1 MNSGKPDVGEGKA
14 GGDKEIQ
21 SPILEVVDVTKV
33 FPNGRTV
40 LNGIS
45 FKVYPE
51 ETFVILGGS
60 GCGKSTLL
68 NILVGVLPA
77 TSGEIR
83 IFGQNL
89 HELKGKRLKEMLVR
103 CGMLFQS
110 VALIESLSLL
120 GNINLPLREHYRQM
134 DPAILMETARLKL
147 RMVGL
152 EEHGS
157 KRPSGISGGMK
168 KRVALA
174 RALALD
180 PDLVFAD
187 EPTSGL
193 DPVSTQEIDEMFIR
207 LTRRIGAAAV
217 VVTHDI
223 ASFFRIAR
231 RAIMLGGERDG
242 ELQGR
247 IIMQGNPDDFRSSDH
262 PVVKRFFNFGSAI
275 NSRD

>member
-1 MNSGKPDVGEGKA
+1 MEIEPVSAGNSDSG
-14 GGDKEIQ
+14 
-21 SPILEVVDVTKV
+21 SPILQVINVTKK

-45 FKVYPE
+45 FEVHPE

-68 NILVGVLPA
+68 NILIGVLAPS
-77 TSGEIR
+77 SGEIR
-83 IFGQNL
+83 VFGHDL
-89 HELKGKRLKEMLVR
+89 RSMKGKDLKEMHIR

-110 VALIESLSLL
+110 GALIESLSLL
-120 GNINLPLREHYRQM
+120 GNVHLPLREHYRTM
-134 DPAILMETARLKL
+134 DAAILTETARLKL

-152 EEHGS
+152 EDHGS

-223 ASFFRIAR
+223 ASFFRIAH

-242 ELQGR
+242 ELQGQ
-247 IIMQGNPDDFRSSDH
+247 IIMQGTPEEFRASTH
-262 PVVKRFFNFGSAI
+262 PVVKRFFSLGPGGFTS
-275 NSRD
+275 

>member
-14 GGDKEIQ
+14 GGDKEA
-21 SPILEVVDVTKV
+21 PILEVVEVTKV

-45 FKVYPE
+45 FEVYPE

-68 NILVGVLPA
+68 NILIGVLPA

-83 IFGQNL
+83 IFGQKL
-89 HELKGKRLKEMLVR
+89 HELKGKRLKKMLVR

-110 VALIESLSLL
+110 GALIESLSLL

-134 DPAILMETARLKL
+134 DPAILLETARLKL

-275 NSRD
+275 NSRA